1 MPVPE
6 ESAPRRALLRDD
18 AYHRL
23 RDAIVNGT
31 FEPGERLRDAELGA
45 WLGVSRT
52 PVREALARLE
62 QAGLVITRPGRST
75 TVAPLDVRAVRD
87 AQSVVASMHQLAVRL
102 AVPHLSADDLQRMT
116 DANERFARALRDGD
130 VDGALEAD
138 DELHSVPVA
147 AAANQAVQQVLEQ
160 FTPLL
165 RRVERLRFSS
175 LTGRGSVA
183 LHRDLVDRCRAGDAD
198 GAAAVSWDTWQ
209 TLEPL
214 LSATEQLASTDQLI
228 AADKHGA
235 AGVATHDVS
244 SPAAQR
250 HDAAEDPAPT
260 RPRTSSSRRPK
271 PRP

>member
-1 MPVPE
+1 MPVP
-6 ESAPRRALLRDD
+6 ATLRPRRTLLRDD
-18 AYHRL
+18 AYQRL
-23 RDAIVNGT
+23 RDAIVDGT
-31 FEPGERLRDAELGA
+31 LEPGERLRDAELST

-102 AVPHLSADDLQRMT
+102 AVPQLTEADLGRMEL
-116 DANERFARALRDGD
+116 ANDRFAQALRDGD
-130 VDGALEAD
+130 ADAALAAD
-138 DELHSVPVA
+138 DELHAVPVVA
-147 AAANQAVQQVLEQ
+147 GANQAVRQVLEQ

-183 LHRDLVDRCRAGDAD
+183 MHADLIVRCRAGDTD

-214 LSATEQLASTDQLI
+214 LSGADVADPDTGTASARDATGSPRS
-228 AADKHGA
+228 
-235 AGVATHDVS
+235 AG
-244 SPAAQR
+244 
-250 HDAAEDPAPT
+250 
-260 RPRTSSSRRPK
+260 
-271 PRP
+271 